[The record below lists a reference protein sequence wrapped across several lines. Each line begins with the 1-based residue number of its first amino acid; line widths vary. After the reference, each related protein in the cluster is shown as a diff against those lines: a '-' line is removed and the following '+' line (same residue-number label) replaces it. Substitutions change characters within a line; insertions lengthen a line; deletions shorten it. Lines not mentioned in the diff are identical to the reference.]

1 MDFAWNKCVFLEKIL
16 ELCIVW
22 WGTTSNQDKMRDRLS
37 GQFFCYFFAEYNYII
52 FFIWT
57 SFIHANCHLTTYFVA
72 ALVVLHILQIIR
84 FHWRRWKCQGQTLSR
99 KFWNH
104 FLHIDY
110 FQYWIVHLLYLVKI
124 SAARLNW
131 NRAMW
136 LVLYVFVLQCSE
148 PLPKCLWVELFLIQP
163 EITMSIS

>member
-72 ALVVLHILQIIR
+72 ALVVLHTLQIIR

-104 FLHIDY
+104 FLHIDCISNIGLY
-110 FQYWIVHLLYLVKI
+110 TFSTLSKSLQLDWIEIEPCGLSCTSLFYNVQSHCPNVCE
-124 SAARLNW
+124 LN
-131 NRAMW
+131 
-136 LVLYVFVLQCSE
+136 F
-148 PLPKCLWVELFLIQP
+148 FLSSRRSQWA
-163 EITMSIS
+163 